1 MIHRLYIYLIKDLVH
16 NLYSMDVIPFI
27 NRNGLWNLDMPE
39 LINPDLTFTNQ
50 LVIVE
55 RNFVELLDT
64 LANNKLPHLNLE
76 FHYEYFNPYDAKL
89 IRRGSSY
96 ICESIFYKQKNTL
109 LWFPTFLPKAM
120 KTNDKPEII
129 YIKVQSNLT

>member
-1 MIHRLYIYLIKDLVH
+1 MDLIH
-16 NLYSMDVIPFI
+16 FI
-27 NRNGLWNLDMPE
+27 NINGLWQVDMPE
-39 LINPDLTFTNQ
+39 LIDPILTATNQ
-50 LVIVE
+50 LVIAE

-64 LANNKLPHLNLE
+64 LASNKLTQMNLE

-96 ICESIFYKQKNTL
+96 ICESIYYKEKNTL
-109 LWFPTFLPKAM
+109 LWFPPFLPKAM

-129 YIKVQSNLT
+129 YIKVQP